1 MMMSFLYS
9 VAPLL
14 PHFPSNPWLHL
25 TRDHCNTPQ
34 PVSLRDSWSFDWLI
48 HWLIIEKHIQ
58 EQIDYK
64 LRVRSATRH
73 VYPVFDDSNIYLT
86 MRETIL
92 HLCSIDAHTVIS
104 AMWSLEEH
112 DHIIV
117 TFGERK
123 KRTCWTSARRSN
135 ESSSWTPWSTYVWA
149 IEHLWTIHSDSMAI
163 VVMFRHKQVWHLF
176 TNDEHAL
183 ACITIVQYERVISW
197 KSTVKP

>member
-1 MMMSFLYS
+1 MYIQYLMTAKFLWDPTLNQSPTYIS
-9 VAPLL
+9 LWEGPSSICVALMPTL
-14 PHFPSNPWLHL
+14 S
-25 TRDHCNTPQ
+25 
-34 PVSLRDSWSFDWLI
+34 SL
-48 HWLIIEKHIQ
+48 Q
-58 EQIDYK
+58 
-64 LRVRSATRH
+64 
-73 VYPVFDDSNIYLT
+73 
-86 MRETIL
+86 
-92 HLCSIDAHTVIS
+92 VIW
-104 AMWSLEEH
+104 MWSLEEH

-135 ESSSWTPWSTYVWA
+135 ESSFLTPWSTYVWA